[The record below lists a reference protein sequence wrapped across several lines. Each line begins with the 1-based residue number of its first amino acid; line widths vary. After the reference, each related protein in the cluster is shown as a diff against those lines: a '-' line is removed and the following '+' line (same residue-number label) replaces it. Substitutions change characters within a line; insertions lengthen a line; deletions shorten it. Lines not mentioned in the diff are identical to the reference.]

1 MTKSISTT
9 SIFNP
14 LGDKG
19 QLPDMGEVLSAL
31 MVVCTAGQ
39 AVDQVGG
46 SRKLAE
52 YVRDVASVV
61 CPSTD
66 PQQERRP
73 SRKPA
78 QSPKAS

>member
-1 MTKSISTT
+1 MTKSVPTT
-9 SIFNP
+9 SAFNP

-19 QLPDMGEVLSAL
+19 QLPDMADVLSAL
-31 MVVCTAGQ
+31 MVVCAAEQVAGSQ
-39 AVDQVGG
+39 A
-46 SRKLAE
+46 LAK
-52 YVRDVASVV
+52 YVRNVSSVV
-61 CPSTD
+61 CPATD

>member
-1 MTKSISTT
+1 MTKSVPTT
-9 SIFNP
+9 SAFNP

-19 QLPDMGEVLSAL
+19 QLPDMADVLSAL
-31 MVVCTAGQ
+31 MVVCAAEH

-46 SRKLAE
+46 SREIAR
-52 YVRDVASVV
+52 YMRNVSSVV
-61 CPSTD
+61 CPATD